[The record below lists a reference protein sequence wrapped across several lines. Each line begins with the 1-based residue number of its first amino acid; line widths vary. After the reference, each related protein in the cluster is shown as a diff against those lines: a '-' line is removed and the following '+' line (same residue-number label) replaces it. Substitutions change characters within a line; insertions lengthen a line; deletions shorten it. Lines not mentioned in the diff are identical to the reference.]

1 MDRFVL
7 RQNRPLFVLALL
19 WTLVLLAVR
28 AEGSV
33 PLPLVDEAPDLSWVR
48 RPFFLS
54 LSAWNLDKLVFDPL
68 LAQTPGAS
76 PGDADGNSPGSLYWQ
91 ASRLATEARAKGDDP
106 GLHETAARIAMRA
119 YAGRRN
125 GDDGFR
131 SLALAA
137 RSYFLA
143 GMYAEADGVAG
154 RMIAR
159 SGLANA
165 SLPYYILK
173 GEALFQKRNYLT
185 ARECFRRASAGRWDA
200 VTARRIA
207 LRIADASFLLGNL
220 AYAEPAYRK
229 VFREGD
235 AVLRAHPLEAIRFGE
250 ALLLAEKFD
259 EAVRIFRTVRE
270 GTVPADV
277 RAASYLGEGDAFLAG
292 KRLPLAEHAYRYS
305 EPWGN
310 TPWIKGWIR
319 CRTADLAFAKGN
331 RKEAAALY
339 RELKDEP
346 GAELAR
352 EAGYKWI
359 LSLHLSGDHEGVV
372 REAETYLSRNDGAP
386 WTAAVRAMGA
396 RSGVEIVRAAGLKDP
411 ARMWTVYSTLLFSFG
426 KTDEGRG
433 LFRSL
438 GEGWEK
444 GRLWGGASSLY
455 AAGGDAPRGRQMAR
469 LGAAESAYYRGDSD
483 NVLLLLGYGDGSREG
498 HAIGHWLAA
507 KTFFRLGRYGE
518 ASAAL
523 ARMEAP
529 GGGGADPGPGKELAI
544 FAAALAGSREGTRE
558 ALKGVD
564 PKSAS
569 PALPY
574 LVEWSAAD
582 AGKPPAGR
590 NAVREK
596 APAGK
601 AGELWTDLAA
611 AQRRYRRLTADEGD

>member
-1 MDRFVL
+1 MDRFLL
-7 RQNRPLFVLALL
+7 RRNRPLFLLALL
-19 WTLVLLAVR
+19 WTLLILAVR

-33 PLPLVDEAPDLSWVR
+33 RLPLVDEAPDLSWNR

-54 LSAWNLDKLVFDPL
+54 LSAWNLDGLVFDPL
-68 LAQTPGAS
+68 LSQAS
-76 PGDADGNSPGSLYWQ
+76 EVSPDDAEENSPGSLYWQ
-91 ASRLATEARAKGDDP
+91 ASRLASEAHAGGDDP
-106 GLHETAARIAMRA
+106 RLHEAAARTAMRA
-119 YAGRRN
+119 YSGRRS
-125 GDDGFR
+125 GDGGFR

-159 SGLANA
+159 SSLGNA
-165 SLPYYILK
+165 SLPYYVLK

-200 VTARRIA
+200 ATARRIA

-229 VFREGD
+229 AFQGGD

-259 EAVRIFRTVRE
+259 EAVRVFRVVRE

-277 RAASYLGEGDAFLAG
+277 RAASYLGEGDAFLVR
-292 KRLPLAEHAYRYS
+292 KQLRLAEHAYRYS

-319 CRTADLAFAKGN
+319 CRTADLEFAKGN
-331 RKEAAALY
+331 RTDAAALY
-339 RELKDEP
+339 KELKDGP

-372 REAETYLSRNDGAP
+372 KEAESYLVRNDGAP
-386 WTAAVRAMGA
+386 GTAAVRAMGA
-396 RSGVEIVRAAGLKDP
+396 ESGVALVRAAARKDP
-411 ARMWTVYSTLLFSFG
+411 ARMWTLYSTLLFSFG

-438 GEGWEK
+438 GEEWEK
-444 GRLWGGASSLY
+444 GRIWGGASSLY
-455 AAGGDAPRGRQMAR
+455 AAGGDGPRGREMAR
-469 LGAAESAYYRGDSD
+469 LGAAESAYFRGEPD
-483 NVLLLLGYGDGSREG
+483 NVLLLLGYGDGSRERF
-498 HAIGHWLAA
+498 AIGHWLAA
-507 KTFFRLGRYGE
+507 KAFFRQGRYAE

-523 ARMEAP
+523 ARMETPAA
-529 GGGGADPGPGKELAI
+529 GGAAPYPGKELAV
-544 FAAALAGSREGTRE
+544 FAAALSGSREGTRA
-558 ALKGVD
+558 ALGGMD
-564 PKSAS
+564 PIPSS
-569 PALPY
+569 LALPY
-574 LVEWSAAD
+574 LVEWSAP
-582 AGKPPAGR
+582 GVEKPSPGR
-590 NAVREK
+590 EAVKAK

-601 AGELWTDLAA
+601 AGDLWAELAA
-611 AQRRYRRLTADEGD
+611 AQRRYRRLAADEGD

>member
-1 MDRFVL
+1 MDRFPL

-19 WTLVLLAVR
+19 WTLLLLAVR

-33 PLPLVDEAPDLSWVR
+33 RLPLVDEAPDLSWIR
-48 RPFFLS
+48 RPFFTS
-54 LSAWNLDKLVFDPL
+54 LSAWNLDRLVFDPL
-68 LAQTPGAS
+68 LSQAPEVSPDDADDHSPGA
-76 PGDADGNSPGSLYWQ
+76 LYWQ
-91 ASRLATEARAKGDDP
+91 ASRLATAARAKGDDH
-106 GLHETAARIAMRA
+106 GLHEAAARIAMQA

-125 GDDGFR
+125 GDAGFR

-143 GMYAEADGVAG
+143 GMFSEADGVAG

-159 SGLANA
+159 SSLGNA
-165 SLPYYILK
+165 SLPYYVLK

-229 VFREGD
+229 AFRGGD
-235 AVLRAHPLEAIRFGE
+235 ALLKAHPLEAIRFGE

-259 EAVRIFRTVRE
+259 EAVRIFRVVRE

-277 RAASYLGEGDAFLAG
+277 RAASYLGEGDAFLVG
-292 KRLPLAEHAYRYS
+292 KQLPLAEHAYRYS

-319 CRTADLAFAKGN
+319 CRTADLEFAKGN
-331 RKEAAALY
+331 RKDAAALY
-339 RELKDEP
+339 RELKDDP

-372 REAETYLSRNDGAP
+372 KEAETYLARNDGGP
-386 WTAAVRAMGA
+386 GTAAVRAMGA
-396 RSGVEIVRAAGLKDP
+396 ESGVEIVRAAARKDP

-438 GEGWEK
+438 GEEWEK
-444 GRLWGGASSLY
+444 GRVWGGASSLY
-455 AAGGDAPRGRQMAR
+455 AAGGDASRGREMAR
-469 LGAAESAYYRGDSD
+469 LGTAESAYFRGESD

-498 HAIGHWLAA
+498 YAIGHWLAA
-507 KTFFRLGRYGE
+507 KAFFRQGRYGE

-523 ARMEAP
+523 ARMGAADA
-529 GGGGADPGPGKELAI
+529 GGAGPHPGKELAI
-544 FAAALAGSREGTRE
+544 FAAALAGSRDGTRE

-564 PKSAS
+564 PKSSS

-574 LVEWSAAD
+574 FVEWSAAGPEKPSRGGD
-582 AGKPPAGR
+582 AVKG
-590 NAVREK
+590 K
-596 APAGK
+596 APAG
-601 AGELWTDLAA
+601 GTGDLWTDLAS